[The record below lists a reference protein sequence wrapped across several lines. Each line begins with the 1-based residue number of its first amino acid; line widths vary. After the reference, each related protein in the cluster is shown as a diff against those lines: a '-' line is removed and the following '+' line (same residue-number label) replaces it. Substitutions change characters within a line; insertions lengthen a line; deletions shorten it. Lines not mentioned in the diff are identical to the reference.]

1 MQLHQT
7 LHVPVSVH
15 TYICVHI
22 PLQDY
27 YEDLLSGK
35 TDRHDL
41 VIKKLKERCVCVSLG
56 DVVGLITSPS
66 VLHMY
71 IACTT
76 VNCVFVYVCSSCPD
90 SSPHNTMQSFP
101 WSIVQ
106 YWKGR
111 VLRDFW
117 WDIHTYATCLTL
129 PFHYYI
135 LTMDCNIQNAILTE
149 ENLCMLRNIHA

>member
-1 MQLHQT
+1 MCLCLYIRT
-7 LHVPVSVH
+7 YVH
-15 TYICVHI
+15 TYV
-22 PLQDY
+22 PLQEY

-41 VIKKLKERCVCVSLG
+41 VIKKLKERCVCVSFA

-66 VLHMY
+66 VLHVY
-71 IACTT
+71 IRTWLVLQST
-76 VNCVFVYVCSSCPD
+76 VSSYTCSSCPD

-106 YWKGR
+106 YWKNR
-111 VLRDFW
+111 VLRDLW
-117 WDIHTYATCLTL
+117 WDIRTYAACLTL

-135 LTMDCNIQNAILTE
+135 LTVDCNIQNAILTE

>member
-1 MQLHQT
+1 MELHQT

-15 TYICVHI
+15 TYICAHI

-41 VIKKLKERCVCVSLG
+41 VIKKLKERCVCVSFA

-66 VLHMY
+66 VLHVY
-71 IACTT
+71 IHGLYYSQLCL
-76 VNCVFVYVCSSCPD
+76 CICSSCPN

-101 WSIVQ
+101 
-106 YWKGR
+106 
-111 VLRDFW
+111 
-117 WDIHTYATCLTL
+117 
-129 PFHYYI
+129 
-135 LTMDCNIQNAILTE
+135 
-149 ENLCMLRNIHA
+149 